1 MKRSRA
7 IQAAGGPNHR
17 TVRRRFKKARNHDRV
32 AQVLKALGDGTRLAI
47 MQMIGEA
54 GELCSC
60 DIERHFALS
69 QPTISHHLKLLRAA
83 GLIEGERRGTWI
95 YYRIVTEPLNT
106 VTSHPVLAQ
115 VL

>member
-1 MKRSRA
+1 M
-7 IQAAGGPNHR
+7 QAATSGPAHR
-17 TVRRRFKKARNHDRV
+17 ISRRRFKKARNHDQV

-60 DIERHFALS
+60 DIERHFSLS
-69 QPTISHHLKLLRAA
+69 QPTISHHLKLLRSA

-95 YYRIVTEPLNT
+95 YYRVITGALDT
-106 VTSHPVLAQ
+106 VTAHPVLAQ
-115 VL
+115 VR